1 MAEYMQRAKD
11 IESEYGMTLL
21 TFGRAFK
28 DKKLIIS
35 NSIIFPLYY
44 FFFFVAWV
52 IVWIMNIF
60 R

>member
-1 MAEYMQRAKD
+1 MQRAKD